1 MDSRLFLPGN
11 TLLDRGYRIC
21 RVVGWGGFA
30 VTYEADDVGLGMRVA
45 VKEYYP
51 VDFAHRGPDMGVR
64 PKSERHQPTF
74 DWGRTSF
81 LDEARTLAR
90 FEHPNIVRVARVFE
104 ANSTAYMVMRFEHGL
119 SFERWLAGLDGAP
132 AQAKLDRVVAP
143 ILDALE
149 VVHAANVLHRDIA
162 PDNIIIR
169 PDGTPVLLDFGAARR
184 AVDPASG
191 AFASV
196 IKAGYSPQEQYASDS
211 RLQGPWSDIY
221 ALGATLYRA
230 LMGRP
235 PEEAALRAMDDRM
248 PPASRCAGGDY
259 RPAFL
264 AAIDACLAVD
274 PKKRPQSVAELRPL
288 LLGCRRPVSKI
299 VDWAATVRARAA
311 RWSIGAAASLV
322 VVACAYGGWE
332 YRRAWADASTPAGG
346 VVIVQSVASARDEE
360 KQAQARADTEAKRRE
375 EAELAEKKTAGDRA
389 REEAETKRQAEAA
402 KPEAVKA
409 AKGAFDGEWE
419 VVGQG
424 GTLCRFK
431 DWKYRI
437 SIENNRILV
446 PKMPPG
452 EVKPSGEFQYKYVA
466 VGLPGAAPGVFTG
479 SLAGDAGN
487 VRYNY
492 SNICHGSMTLN
503 RL

>member
-1 MDSRLFLPGN
+1 MDSRLFLPRN
-11 TLLDRGYRIC
+11 TLLDRGYRIA
-21 RVVGWGGFA
+21 RVVGSGGFA

-51 VDFAHRGPDMGVR
+51 VDFAHRAPDMGVR

-74 DWGRTSF
+74 DWGRASF

-119 SFERWLAGLDGAP
+119 SFERWLAGLDGPP

-191 AFASV
+191 ALTSV

-248 PPASRCAGGDY
+248 PPAS
-259 RPAFL
+259 
-264 AAIDACLAVD
+264 AV
-274 PKKRPQSVAELRPL
+274 
-288 LLGCRRPVSKI
+288 
-299 VDWAATVRARAA
+299 
-311 RWSIGAAASLV
+311 
-322 VVACAYGGWE
+322 
-332 YRRAWADASTPAGG
+332 
-346 VVIVQSVASARDEE
+346 
-360 KQAQARADTEAKRRE
+360 RE
-375 EAELAEKKTAGDRA
+375 G
-389 REEAETKRQAEAA
+389 
-402 KPEAVKA
+402 
-409 AKGAFDGEWE
+409 
-419 VVGQG
+419 
-424 GTLCRFK
+424 
-431 DWKYRI
+431 
-437 SIENNRILV
+437 
-446 PKMPPG
+446 
-452 EVKPSGEFQYKYVA
+452 
-466 VGLPGAAPGVFTG
+466 
-479 SLAGDAGN
+479 
-487 VRYNY
+487 
-492 SNICHGSMTLN
+492 
-503 RL
+503 